1 MPKPKSQKA
10 AKEPTLADA
19 MQIIRRLEQSTTELR
34 SDLNALRS
42 EVDELDSK
50 VTEKEYEG
58 RGGKPDS
65 DE

>member
-10 AKEPTLADA
+10 TKEPTLADA
-19 MQIIRRLEQSTTELR
+19 MQIIKRLEQATTDLR
-34 SDLNALRS
+34 HDLNTLRD
-42 EVDELDSK
+42 EVNDLDSK
-50 VTEKEYEG
+50 VVEKEYEG